1 MSPFSGQL
9 AGVVAGPG
17 PPVGRASCHQYPM
30 PPPPP
35 SHGIVSFTSQQSA
48 GSRQHRVQGQGGLS
62 VPSCS
67 VGTVP
72 AARSTEQQ
80 PAAWHAFSV

>member
-1 MSPFSGQL
+1 MSPFPGQL

-17 PPVGRASCHQYPM
+17 PPVAPAHSRVA
-30 PPPPP
+30 
-35 SHGIVSFTSQQSA
+35 FTSQQSA
-48 GSRQHRVQGQGGLS
+48 VSRQHRVQGQGGLS